1 MDVCTRALSWWNS
14 ILLVSGDG
22 LHVVGSGSGD
32 SVILFRVV
40 EQAITLPADIIALA
54 FLGGRKSCF
63 HGFDWCIIADWKC
76 WT

>member
-1 MDVCTRALSWWNS
+1 MDVCAGALSWWNS

-40 EQAITLPADIIALA
+40 EQAITLPADIIALLS
-54 FLGGRKSCF
+54 FLRGQKILMF
-63 HGFDWCIIADWKC
+63 PWL
-76 WT
+76 